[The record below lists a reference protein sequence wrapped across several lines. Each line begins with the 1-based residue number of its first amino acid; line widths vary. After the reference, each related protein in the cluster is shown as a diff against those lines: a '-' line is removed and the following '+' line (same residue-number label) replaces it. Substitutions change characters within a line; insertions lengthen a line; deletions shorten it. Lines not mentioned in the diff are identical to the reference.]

1 MITQEETGI
10 KKRVID
16 EIISYAK
23 QYDVE
28 KILLFGSRARGD
40 YKKTS
45 DIDLA
50 FWGGDA
56 SRFILSVDEETYTLL
71 EFDIV
76 DMVKCNDKDMI
87 ESINREG
94 KLIYEKI

>member
-28 KILLFGSRARGD
+28 KVLLFGSRARGD

-56 SRFILSVDEETYTLL
+56 SHFILSVDEETYTLL

-76 DMVKCNDKDMI
+76 DMLKCSDKDMI

-94 KLIYEKI
+94 KLIYEKV